1 MIGPISMTR
10 GDTVW
15 QESKVAEAFL
25 EGVRGGL
32 PLAALQIELIV
43 RLARQALPKVQRVLD
58 LGCGDGVLGRAVLA
72 SYPEA
77 ACVFLDFSEPML
89 AAARTKAADLGARAT
104 FVRDDFGLKGWV
116 ESVRPFAP
124 FDLVVSG
131 YAIHHQPDERKREVY
146 REIFGLLAPGGLFLN
161 LEHVSSASAWAG
173 RAFDELCIDGL
184 YAYHRERGGED
195 SRETVAHRF
204 YHRPDKAAN
213 ILAPAD
219 EQCRWL
225 REIGYLDAD
234 CFFRLFEFALFGG
247 CKP

>member
-1 MIGPISMTR
+1 MTR
-10 GDTVW
+10 GDTIW
-15 QESKVAEAFL
+15 QESNVAEAFL

-32 PLAALQIELIV
+32 PLAAFQIELIV
-43 RLARQALPKVQRVLD
+43 RLARQALPKVERILD
-58 LGCGDGVLGRAVLA
+58 LGCGDGVIGRAVLA
-72 SYPEA
+72 NYPQA
-77 ACVFLDFSEPML
+77 SCAFLDFSEPML
-89 AAARTKAADLGARAT
+89 AAARNRAADLGSRAT
-104 FVRDDFGLKGWV
+104 FVRDDFGLKCWV

-131 YAIHHQPDERKREVY
+131 FAIHHQPDERKREVY

-161 LEHVSSASAWAG
+161 LEHVSSASVWAG

-184 YAYHRERGGED
+184 YAYHRERGGPD

-204 YHRPDKAAN
+204 YYRPDKDAN

-225 REIGYLDAD
+225 REIGYVDVD